1 MAPVVVN
8 LQPGGQRRTRALPQT
23 QSPAR
28 AMVAVVMLEQ
38 TVVLLE
44 QAVVM
49 LEQAVVMLEQAVVML
64 EQAVMMQVDA
74 LNGLSVAWEMPI
86 C

>member
-1 MAPVVVN
+1 
-8 LQPGGQRRTRALPQT
+8 
-23 QSPAR
+23 
-28 AMVAVVMLEQ
+28 MVAVVMLEQ

-86 C
+86 WSTTFALKTRFRVDQL